1 MANGCAPLALTD
13 LEPMAPGLR
22 RLLARRGVKSWARLA
37 KRIRQVAGEAG
48 TALARG
54 AADRLHG
61 RVRGG
66 IRLVEPGDDP
76 AIGRRSVALY
86 VHFSPDGRISD
97 MVFAQ
102 LRAYAAAGFAVAFV
116 SMSRQIPPADWAR
129 LGQVAALRVLRDNY
143 ALDFG
148 AWQALVP
155 LLADRWPE
163 PDEVL
168 LTNDSVLGPLH
179 PLAPIFAALRAGG
192 EGVFGLTESLQG
204 GAHLQSYFLLARGR
218 AAVGD
223 LLDFLRTLPLTGSK
237 WLLIQR
243 SELRLSQAMRARGHR
258 VAALFGYRRLLQATA
273 ATDERRAFVAAL
285 PKRLVKEDLAG
296 DPIAWVEEFLQW
308 RPLNPTHHLWRAL
321 VAVLGFPFIKTEL
334 VRRNPGELSGVERW
348 PELVGPDSPCPP
360 ATIAAHLALMGP

>member
-1 MANGCAPLALTD
+1 MATGGAPLALTD
-13 LEPMAPGLR
+13 LEPVGPGLR

-37 KRIRQVAGEAG
+37 KRVHQVANEAG
-48 TALARG
+48 GALVHSAG
-54 AADRLHG
+54 DRLHG

-66 IRLVEPGDDP
+66 IRVIEAGTDP
-76 AIGRRSVALY
+76 APARRSVALY

-102 LRAYAAAGFAVAFV
+102 LRAYAEAGFAVVFV
-116 SMSRQIPPADWAR
+116 SMSRQIPPDDWAR
-129 LGQVAALRVLRDNY
+129 LGEVVALRVLRDNY

-155 LLADRWPE
+155 ILDDRWPDA
-163 PDEVL
+163 DEVL
-168 LTNDSVLGPLH
+168 LTNDSVLGPVH
-179 PLAPIFAALRAGG
+179 PLGPVFASLRAGG

-218 AAVGD
+218 AAVAD
-223 LLDFLRTLPLTGSK
+223 LLEFLRTLPLTGSK

-258 VAALFGYRRLLQATA
+258 VAALFGYRRLLEATA

-285 PKRLVKEDLAG
+285 PKRLVKEDLAS
-296 DPIAWVEEFLQW
+296 DPAAWVEEFLQW

-321 VAVLGFPFIKTEL
+321 VGVLGFPFIKTEL

-348 PELVGPDSPCPP
+348 PDVVGPDSPCPA